1 MGGHKIG
8 LRDPVRL
15 IFETVVT
22 VQTSV
27 GDEAEGLPK
36 TGADYCL
43 VIFFWP
49 SSFCMAPVKTSIR
62 RQVRTAVL
70 VGQPRCDG
78 LSVTFSNSS
87 GNGIK
92 AGELSSI

>member
-27 GDEAEGLPK
+27 GDEGGRSTEDWRRLLFGHFFSGRRASAWRLSKRLSDGRCGLRYWLVSL
-36 TGADYCL
+36 GAMGC
-43 VIFFWP
+43 P
-49 SSFCMAPVKTSIR
+49 
-62 RQVRTAVL
+62 
-70 VGQPRCDG
+70 
-78 LSVTFSNSS
+78 
-87 GNGIK
+87 
-92 AGELSSI
+92 

>member
-27 GDEAEGLPK
+27 GDEGGRSTEDWRRLLFGHFFLAVELLHGACQNVYP
-36 TGADYCL
+36 TAGADC
-43 VIFFWP
+43 
-49 SSFCMAPVKTSIR
+49 
-62 RQVRTAVL
+62 
-70 VGQPRCDG
+70 
-78 LSVTFSNSS
+78 
-87 GNGIK
+87 GIGWS
-92 AGELSSI
+92 A